1 MIGFISDNV
10 WLIWALTSL
19 LCLVLE
25 LTSGDFFIISLGAGC
40 VGGAIASAFSD
51 SIVIQVIVFAIVSLV
66 SVFYVRPM
74 ALKFFHLDVNKRL
87 SNADAIVGRTGV
99 VTEAIAAAGFGR
111 VQIDGDSWKAQ
122 ASGNDGID
130 VGAKVRVLR
139 IDSIILTVEKE

>member
-10 WLIWALTSL
+10 WLIWALISL
-19 LCLVLE
+19 SCLVLE

-74 ALKFFHLDVNKRL
+74 ALKFFHRDVNKRL
-87 SNADAIVGRTGV
+87 SNADAIVGRIGV
-99 VTEAIAAAGFGR
+99 VTEAIAADGFGR